1 MRVLVV
7 VGHPAHVHFFRNA
20 ISELERKGHE
30 VMVGVIRKETTT
42 ELLSIYGLRYVTL
55 GVNVSNLLA
64 KILDMPRKDWRFTGY
79 LHRVKPD
86 IVLSVNS
93 PYAAHACAVAS
104 IPHIAFC
111 DTEIATAIRLLT
123 FPFSEAI
130 VTPASY
136 RGSLGPRH
144 IRYRGYK
151 ELAYLRPRRFI
162 PNPEV
167 LSLIGASERDR
178 LVVVRFGSWDS
189 SHDLGEGRLR
199 AARESRMIHLIHS
212 LEGLGRVLL
221 TSERDVP
228 PQLRGYVLD
237 VPLDQIHSILYYA
250 SLYFGEGAT
259 MASEAGVLGTPWIFL
274 SPSGRG
280 YLDDQQRR
288 YGLGYWV
295 TADEDALRLA
305 AHLMRTPDVKLQWQA
320 RRQKLLEDTVD
331 VTDFI
336 VNLTEGWRQEASERP
351 TGSVGV

>member
-1 MRVLVV
+1 MRVLFV

-20 ISELERKGHE
+20 ICELKSRGHD
-30 VMVGVIRKETTT
+30 VMIGAVRKETTT
-42 ELLSIYGLRYVTL
+42 ELLSIYGLQYVTL
-55 GVNVSNLLA
+55 GVNVSNLVA
-64 KILDMPRKDWRFTGY
+64 KVLDMPRKDMRFIGF
-79 LHRVKPD
+79 LHQTRPD

-93 PYAAHACAVAS
+93 PYAAHACAVTS

-123 FPFSEAI
+123 LPFSEAI

-136 RGSLGPRH
+136 HGSLGPRH

-151 ELAYLRPRRFI
+151 ELAYLRPSQFT
-162 PNPEV
+162 PNPNV
-167 LSLIGASERDR
+167 LRLIGASERDR

-228 PQLRGYVLD
+228 PPLRGYVLH

-288 YGLGYWV
+288 YGLGRWV

-305 AHLMRTPDVKLQWQA
+305 ADLLENPDVKVQWQA
-320 RRQKLLEDTVD
+320 RREKLLEDTVD
-331 VTDFI
+331 VTNFI
-336 VNLTEGWRQEASERP
+336 VNLTESWRREAFGQP
-351 TGSVGV
+351 MGSAAV